1 MDPEEIIQFK
11 NPMTNFAS
19 TKGSI
24 KGEVVYNC
32 FFAETGQ
39 ATTNWTGRPN
49 PEGQINRKPN
59 F

>member
-11 NPMTNFAS
+11 IAS